1 MNPILA
7 TVLTFVLAL
16 AFLRLMDFF
25 AHRGWIESR
34 LSRKLIHI
42 GTGPIF
48 VLCWLFFPN
57 APESRWLA
65 ALVPFAITVQ
75 FALVGLGIMKDEA
88 SVKAMSRTGD
98 RHEILRG
105 PLFYGIMFVAL
116 TVIFWKDSPVGMTA
130 LMVMCGGDGIADL
143 VGRRFKSR
151 IIAYSPE
158 KSLAGS
164 LGVLI
169 GGWLL
174 SAFILAIYT
183 GTGVFKEPFTSYII
197 PLAIIA
203 LVSALVEILS
213 LQGCGQHYRH
223 AGGRSNRPTGVLMI
237 DHLVTSPGIFFC
249 VRDPLTSQIVSW
261 RRDVDEAVMRYQLRR
276 RLEILVIG
284 LQDRGFTSISE
295 MPERGQFMPY
305 YGMVGGG
312 FTFTFHPVG
321 EQTEIAAEAV
331 FSGSPVFHPE
341 PSSRSGRSL

>member
-7 TVLTFVLAL
+7 TILTFVIAL

-48 VLCWLFFPN
+48 VLCWLFFPD

-98 RHEILRG
+98 RREILRG

-116 TVIFWKDSPVGMTA
+116 TVIFWKDSPVGMIA

-143 VGRRFKSR
+143 VGRHFNSR
-151 IIAYSPE
+151 KIPYSPE
-158 KSLAGS
+158 KSVAGS
-164 LGVLI
+164 LGVFF

-174 SAFILAIYT
+174 SAFILAVYI
-183 GTGVFKEPFTSYII
+183 GAGEFARPFTSYVL
-197 PLAIIA
+197 PLTIIA
-203 LVSALVEILS
+203 FVSALVES
-213 LQGCGQHYRH
+213 LPH
-223 AGGRSNRPTGVLMI
+223 
-237 DHLVTSPGIFFC
+237 
-249 VRDPLTSQIVSW
+249 
-261 RRDVDEAVMRYQLRR
+261 RDVDNITVTVTAVVLGYFL
-276 RLEILVIG
+276 
-284 LQDRGFTSISE
+284 F
-295 MPERGQFMPY
+295 
-305 YGMVGGG
+305 
-312 FTFTFHPVG
+312 
-321 EQTEIAAEAV
+321 
-331 FSGSPVFHPE
+331 
-341 PSSRSGRSL
+341 